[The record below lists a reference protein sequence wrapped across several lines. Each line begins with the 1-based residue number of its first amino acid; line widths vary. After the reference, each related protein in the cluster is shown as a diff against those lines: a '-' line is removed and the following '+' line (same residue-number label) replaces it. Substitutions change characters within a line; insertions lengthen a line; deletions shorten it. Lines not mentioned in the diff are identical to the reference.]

1 MRPPLTASRQPPILR
16 NQGLATAIGI
26 PRRGYS
32 LLAWVERYR
41 WLVIGLMAAPLLIAI
56 GVLVDRQ
63 FQDPQPLEINLGQTP
78 SASEIQVYVAG
89 AVNRPGVYF
98 LSDGD
103 RSIDAVEAAGGPA
116 DDANLEAI
124 NLARLLHD
132 EDQVLVPRLG
142 EQAILDSDQAPQNEL
157 ININSASAAVLDSLP
172 GIGEVRSQRI
182 VDSREGNGPFS
193 RIEELVER
201 ELIPQSVFDQIREL
215 ITVGP

>member
-1 MRPPLTASRQPPILR
+1 
-16 NQGLATAIGI
+16 
-26 PRRGYS
+26 

-41 WLVIGLMAAPLLIAI
+41 WLVVGLMAAPLLILIA
-56 GVLVDRQ
+56 VLVDRQ
-63 FQDPQPLEINLGQTP
+63 LQSPQPLEINLGET
-78 SASEIQVYVAG
+78 SLDAEIQVYVVG

-103 RSIDAVEAAGGPA
+103 RCIDALEAAGGPA
-116 DDANLEAI
+116 EDADLEAI
-124 NLARLLHD
+124 NLARRLHD

-142 EQAILDSDQAPQNEL
+142 EQAVLGSAQAPQDER
-157 ININSASAAVLDSLP
+157 ININTAPAPVLDSLP

-182 VDSREGNGPFS
+182 VDSRQREGPFS

-201 ELIPQSVFDQIREL
+201 KLIPQSVFDQIREL

>member
-1 MRPPLTASRQPPILR
+1 MV
-16 NQGLATAIGI
+16 
-26 PRRGYS
+26 
-32 LLAWVERYR
+32 AWLERYR
-41 WLVIGLMAAPLLIAI
+41 WLVIGLMAAPLLIGI

-63 FQDPQPLEINLGQTP
+63 LQGPQPLEINLAETP

-103 RSIDAVEAAGGPA
+103 RWIDAVEAAGGPTA
-116 DDANLEAI
+116 DADVEAI
-124 NLARLLHD
+124 NLALRLHD

-142 EQAILDSDQAPQNEL
+142 EPAVLGSAQNPQHEL
-157 ININSASAAVLDSLP
+157 ININTASAAVLDSLP
-172 GIGEVRSQRI
+172 GIGEVRSQSI
-182 VDSREGNGPFS
+182 VDSRQRDGPFS

-201 ELIPQSVFDQIREL
+201 KLIPQSVLDQIREL

>member
-1 MRPPLTASRQPPILR
+1 
-16 NQGLATAIGI
+16 
-26 PRRGYS
+26 

-41 WLVIGLMAAPLLIAI
+41 WLVIGLMAAPLLISI

-63 FQDPQPLEINLGQTP
+63 LQGPQPLEINLGET
-78 SASEIQVYVAG
+78 SAASEIQVYIAG

-103 RSIDAVEAAGGPA
+103 RWIDAVEAAGGPA
-116 DDANLEAI
+116 ADADVEAV
-124 NLARLLHD
+124 NLARRLHD
-132 EDQVLVPRLG
+132 EDQVLMPRLG
-142 EQAILDSDQAPQNEL
+142 EQAVLGSTQASQDER
-157 ININSASAAVLDSLP
+157 ININSAPTAVLDSLP

-182 VDSREGNGPFS
+182 VDSRERDGPFS

-201 ELIPQSVFDQIREL
+201 KLIPQSVFDQIREL

>member
-1 MRPPLTASRQPPILR
+1 MLTWL
-16 NQGLATAIGI
+16 
-26 PRRGYS
+26 
-32 LLAWVERYR
+32 ERYR
-41 WLVIGLMAAPLLIAI
+41 WLVIGLMAAPLLIGI

-63 FQDPQPLEINLGQTP
+63 LQGPQPLEINLAETP

-103 RSIDAVEAAGGPA
+103 RWIDAVEAAGGPTA
-116 DDANLEAI
+116 DADVEAI
-124 NLARLLHD
+124 NLALRLHD

-142 EQAILDSDQAPQNEL
+142 EQAVLGSAQAQQNEL

-172 GIGEVRSQRI
+172 GIGEVRSQSI
-182 VDSREGNGPFS
+182 VDSRQRDGPFS

-201 ELIPQSVFDQIREL
+201 KLIPQSVLDQIREL